1 MPYGLWWSH
10 RTNHGEPTVNAR
22 SRQARQTLRNR
33 TRSQRAAARIAR
45 NGTGTLATH
54 ALAAGLTPR
63 QASSVASSLRKNAAK
78 LGIQGQAGTAYR
90 KGQARTC
97 TRYTA
102 RQVAAIAVI
111 YRPRKPMYVQAAARL
126 ALAA

>member
-1 MPYGLWWSH
+1 M
-10 RTNHGEPTVNAR
+10 NAR

-33 TRSQRAAARIAR
+33 TRSQRAATRIAR
-45 NGTGTLATH
+45 RGTGTLTTH

-97 TRYTA
+97 TRYTRA
-102 RQVAAIAVI
+102 EVAAIAVI
-111 YRPRKPMYVQAAARL
+111 YRPRKPAYVQAATKL